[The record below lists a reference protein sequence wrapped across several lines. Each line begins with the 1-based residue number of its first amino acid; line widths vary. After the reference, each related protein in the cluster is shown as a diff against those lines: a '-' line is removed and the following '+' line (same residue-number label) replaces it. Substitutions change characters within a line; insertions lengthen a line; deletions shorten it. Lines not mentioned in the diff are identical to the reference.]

1 MGCSTHTLAGLA
13 QSTCET
19 NLAGIKKAYIANY
32 ENVIVS
38 AITFEGG
45 SVESAYTISEIVMAA
60 GKKFYAYNFAKQTGS
75 LTSTLTKDETNGTR
89 YYTNEAALQFNKM
102 EAKKHLEMAA
112 LCADPT
118 AVIILDNNGKY
129 WFLGY
134 DSYVSASEGTTQTG
148 QSFDDLNGYN
158 LTLQSQSAYL
168 PIEVKASAISG
179 IVEEV
184 EA

>member
-1 MGCSTHTLAGLA
+1 MGCLQALAGLA

-32 ENVIVS
+32 ENV
-38 AITFEGG
+38 A
-45 SVESAYTISEIVMAA
+45 SVVPDFSAYTISSITMES
-60 GKKFYAYNFAKQTGS
+60 GKTFYAYNFAKQTGS

-89 YYTNEAALQFNKM
+89 YYLNEATLQFNKM
-102 EAKKHLEMAA
+102 EAKKHLEMSA
-112 LCADPT
+112 LAADPT

-134 DSYVSASEGTTQTG
+134 DAYVSATDGTVQSG
-148 QSFDDLNGYN
+148 QSFDDLNGYQ
-158 LTLQSQSAYL
+158 LTLQAQSAYL
-168 PIEVKASAISG
+168 PFEMTKEQVDAVVS
-179 IVEEV
+179 EV